1 MGLQRHLKVAG
12 IFARLTL
19 RDGKPKYL
27 ADAPRFIGYIR
38 ATASPLPGAHPAAC
52 GWWTRSKARR
62 RPPVSPSGGFESK
75 MGLQPPMLRSC
86 YTAPDMPLHPGLC
99 DSRSRLPA
107 GAARHV
113 QVLRLQPGMPSRCL
127 MAKAANLTATSST
140 WAAAMC
146 GSAGAHDS
154 IEREAPV
161 AVHLVVG
168 MPANER
174 MDWLVEK
181 ATELGVASIQP
192 VVAQRSVLRLK
203 GERADK
209 KRAHWQGI
217 AMAACEQCGRN
228 RVPQVHE
235 AQPLQAWLEAAT
247 QRGGPTGI
255 GLLLSLAAGA
265 LPLPQQ
271 RGDATTLTL
280 LSGPEG
286 GLAPAEEQA
295 ALACG
300 FLPVSLGSRVLRSE
314 TAPLAVLA
322 ALTLGS

>member
-1 MGLQRHLKVAG
+1 
-12 IFARLTL
+12 
-19 RDGKPKYL
+19 
-27 ADAPRFIGYIR
+27 
-38 ATASPLPGAHPAAC
+38 
-52 GWWTRSKARR
+52 
-62 RPPVSPSGGFESK
+62 
-75 MGLQPPMLRSC
+75 
-86 YTAPDMPLHPGLC
+86 
-99 DSRSRLPA
+99 
-107 GAARHV
+107 
-113 QVLRLQPGMPSRCL
+113 
-127 MAKAANLTATSST
+127 
-140 WAAAMC
+140 
-146 GSAGAHDS
+146 
-154 IEREAPV
+154 
-161 AVHLVVG
+161 
-168 MPANER
+168 
-174 MDWLVEK
+174 
-181 ATELGVASIQP
+181 
-192 VVAQRSVLRLK
+192 
-203 GERADK
+203 
-209 KRAHWQGI
+209 
-217 AMAACEQCGRN
+217 
-228 RVPQVHE
+228 VPQVHE